1 MRDFKMLVTAPVPS
15 TVAFASLK
23 YWSLSEVILKGPDD
37 TVAAAADAALEV
49 CACPRVCVHVFS
61 PGDGRASW
69 DAGGG
74 KCASSPNNQSYICA
88 DVGGFWFHIYPSIYN
103 TNGISN

>member
-49 CACPRVCVHVFS
+49 CACPPCVRTRVFA
-61 PGDGRASW
+61 RW
-69 DAGGG
+69 
-74 KCASSPNNQSYICA
+74 
-88 DVGGFWFHIYPSIYN
+88 W
-103 TNGISN
+103 